1 MILKEYQKKYVEK
14 LLNATKELLDEGI
27 ETTQTLVFEAPTG
40 SGKTVMM
47 QQFLKSFWEQNYGD
61 FAFIWLS
68 IGDLSEQSKRSFE
81 SKLEGS
87 DLIFSNFEDIQDK
100 TLRANEIL
108 FVNWEAINRKKKKDE
123 KSEGK
128 ERDNIRMRENERN
141 ENLKT
146 FCENT
151 REAKRKIILII
162 DESHRN
168 LDTENSL
175 EIIEGI
181 IKPLIQI
188 EVSATP
194 KNKVY
199 DQRVKVRMEEVL
211 AAMKE
216 KEQWATETLRE
227 VNR

>member
-1 MILKEYQKKYVEK
+1 M
-14 LLNATKELLDEGI
+14 
-27 ETTQTLVFEAPTG
+27 
-40 SGKTVMM
+40 
-47 QQFLKSFWEQNYGD
+47 
-61 FAFIWLS
+61 S

-108 FVNWEAINRKKKKDE
+108 FVNWEAINRKKKKEGKSDE
-123 KSEGK
+123 K

-199 DQRVKVRMEEVL
+199 DQRVKVRMEEVIKEGMIKKEVLINEKMEDNPDLESDVAILCKAFEKQKELEEQYL
-211 AAMKE
+211 AE
-216 KEQWATETLRE
+216 
-227 VNR
+227 